1 VLSYFCLFAY
11 YNAIST
17 YIASFGKSPTFEQK
31 RKTMAKF
38 KIEVLGDCE
47 AVYDDIIAKN
57 MDTAIS
63 LVLTSLLDEQKCKGP
78 LDLIITNKAS
88 RPYRVYIRKVQG

>member
-1 VLSYFCLFAY
+1 
-11 YNAIST
+11 
-17 YIASFGKSPTFEQK
+17 
-31 RKTMAKF
+31 MAKF